1 MDNSKLTENDDSK
14 LQDSTKPTKNDTIK
28 TKYDLHKIVDSKVKS
43 LKGIFI
49 IAYKYWIFAQ
59 IFILEVSKTKYQT
72 ERPKYEN

>member
-28 TKYDLHKIVDSKVKS
+28 TKYNISKIVDSRVKS

-49 IAYKYWIFAQ
+49 IAYLRKYLF
-59 IFILEVSKTKYQT
+59 
-72 ERPKYEN
+72 